1 MTFRRFHLIAAVLAA
16 SSLGGCVT
24 AGSADDPIAQPA
36 TMVAPTKTGLVLDD
50 LPPPKRKLDVAVY
63 SFPDLTGQN
72 KQGENFAE
80 FSRAVT
86 QGGAAILSDELTKA
100 GRSRWFDVVERAE
113 LTSLLQERQIIQNTR
128 QAALGGKA
136 PGMPPLRF
144 AGIILDG
151 GIIGY
156 DTNESTGGAGARY
169 LGIGGNANYRRDMV
183 TVTLRAVSVQTGRVL
198 SSVTTTQTL
207 YSVALQGGTFK
218 FVKVDALLEIEAGVT
233 RNQPSSLAVRE
244 AIQMAV
250 YALIMDGAKKGAWQ
264 FADPALGAAYISTF
278 EEHQRAVPV
287 DLAVVEP
294 GPGRETVA
302 DEPKKSSTYIK

>member
-1 MTFRRFHLIAAVLAA
+1 MKYSGVGICLALLAA
-16 SSLGGCVT
+16 SALGGCVT
-24 AGSADDPIAQPA
+24 GSARDPLVEPA
-36 TMVAPTKTGLVLDD
+36 TIVPATKTGLVLND

-86 QGGAAILSDELTKA
+86 QGGAAILADELIKA
-100 GRSRWFDVVERAE
+100 GRGSWFDVVERSE

-128 QAALGGKA
+128 QAALGTKA

-144 AGIILDG
+144 AGILLDG
-151 GIIGY
+151 GIVGY
-156 DTNESTGGAGARY
+156 DTNETTGGFGARY
-169 LGIGGNANYRRDMV
+169 LGIGGDTNYRRDMV

-207 YSVALQGGTFK
+207 YSIALQGGTFK

-250 YALIMDGAKKGAWQ
+250 YALIMDGAKQRAWE
-264 FADPALGAAYISTF
+264 FADPELGGAYIRAF
-278 EEHQRAVPV
+278 EQNQRAVPV
-287 DLAVVEP
+287 ELAVVSP
-294 GPGRETVA
+294 GPEEERVAVETKQPVYT
-302 DEPKKSSTYIK
+302 K

>member
-1 MTFRRFHLIAAVLAA
+1 MTSQKLKLTLSLLAA
-16 SSLGGCVT
+16 IGLAGCVT
-24 AGSADDPIAQPA
+24 TGSAQDPLAEQA
-36 TMVAPTKTGLVLDD
+36 TMVPATKTGLVLED
-50 LPPPKRKLDVAVY
+50 LPPPQRKLDVAVY
-63 SFPDLTGQN
+63 AFPDLTGQN
-72 KQGENFAE
+72 KQGDNFAE

-86 QGGAAILSDELTKA
+86 QGGAAILEDELTKA
-100 GRSRWFDVVERAE
+100 GAGRWFDVVERNE

-128 QAALGGKA
+128 QAALGPKA
-136 PGMPPLRF
+136 AGLPPLRF

-151 GIIGY
+151 GVVGY

-169 LGIGGNANYRRDMV
+169 LGIGGDTSYRRDMV
-183 TVTLRAVSVQTGRVL
+183 TVSLRAVSVQTGRVL

-218 FVKVDALLEIEAGVT
+218 FVKVDALLELEAGVT

-264 FADPALGAAYISTF
+264 FADPVLGAAYISAF
-278 EEHQRAVPV
+278 EKNQRAVPV

-294 GPGRETVA
+294 GPGREVVEA
-302 DEPKKSSTYIK
+302 QPKKSATYIK